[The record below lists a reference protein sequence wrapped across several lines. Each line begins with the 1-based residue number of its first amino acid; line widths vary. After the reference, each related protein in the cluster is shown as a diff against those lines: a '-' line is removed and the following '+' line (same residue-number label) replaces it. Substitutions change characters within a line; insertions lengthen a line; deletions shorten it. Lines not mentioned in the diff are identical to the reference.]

1 MRVDGKVFEARPQ
14 PSDLPD
20 LHVGRRLREIRK
32 RSGLTQS
39 DLAKRL
45 GIGQTALSKLEGRR
59 DILMSTLRD
68 YIEAL
73 GATLRVDAYFSDP
86 GALISHFAEA
96 EYAFDAVDENQFVF
110 PLLEDAGFPKRRDV
124 VFSIKPEYSEKILS
138 GEKTV
143 ELRRRFPL
151 SVPEGTVAMI
161 YSTSPT
167 RALTG
172 VAEIG
177 TVSQMSPTE
186 IWQRFSSAACI
197 YRSDFDSYFAGV
209 DKGIVIELK
218 RARPLRRALDLK
230 ELRERFDFEPPQ
242 SYLYASSILKEALK
256 YECSVLSN

>member
-1 MRVDGKVFEARPQ
+1 MRVEGKVFEARSRQ
-14 PSDLPD
+14 SNLPD
-20 LHVGRRLREIRK
+20 LHVGQRLRDIRK
-32 RSGLTQS
+32 RAGLTQA

-45 GIGQTALSKLEGRR
+45 GIGQGALSKLEGRS

-86 GALISHFAEA
+86 GAVISHFAEA
-96 EYAFDAVDENQFVF
+96 DYAFDPVDENQFVF
-110 PLLEDAGFPKRRDV
+110 PLLEDVSFPKRRDV
-124 VFSIKPEYSEKILS
+124 VFSIKPEYSQKIIT

-172 VAEIG
+172 LAEIG
-177 TVSQMSPTE
+177 TVTQLTPAE
-186 IWQRFSSAACI
+186 IWQRYSAVACI
-197 YRSDFDSYFAGV
+197 ERSDFDSYFAGV
-209 DKGIVIELK
+209 DKGFVIELK
-218 RARPLRRALDLK
+218 RARPLRRVLDLK
-230 ELRERFDFEPPQ
+230 ELRERFGFEPPQ
-242 SYLYASSILKEALK
+242 SYLYASSIMREALK